1 MKKLFLWIMNI
12 SMFIIIFK
20 LNPFLALP
28 LSYDKFFIATGLL
41 LLLFVPKIK
50 NVTVISK
57 SVFFLLLLLLYGT
70 MVSLNYN
77 YEINHQVYRFF
88 LFVFESITVSFLVLG
103 AYIRLLKKDLHYILK
118 VIFYCILIQSI
129 LVVISFIVPFFFNIM
144 DVIAPLE
151 GTNFD
156 EEISFRLYR
165 GLSNTSGSAHSVVL
179 SIGALLAFYFYSIE
193 KHKIYLISIL
203 LFFLAAAI
211 NGRTGVILIA
221 LFALLYIFQN
231 FKKGKMIK
239 PILIAL
245 FTFFIGQNVVNYFF
259 SFNNRNQEIEVWY
272 LEAFSFLDNDKQKNS
287 AFYNDFDDKHIFFPD
302 TTVGILFG
310 VGNDTDQYL
319 IGKGSDSGMI
329 KNVFSFGI
337 LLTIAFYV
345 FLCYKLYKS
354 GQHFGNVE
362 FYLSIGLILLLL
374 ISEYKEPFLVKT
386 FLAKL
391 IFIIVIGR
399 NWNTKHKMIF

>member
-12 SMFIIIFK
+12 SMFIIVFK

-28 LSYDKFFIATGLL
+28 LSYDKFFIAAGLFS
-41 LLLFVPKIK
+41 LLFVPGIK
-50 NVTVISK
+50 HITVISK
-57 SVFFLLLLLLYGT
+57 PVFFLLLLLLYGT

-88 LFVFESITVSFLVLG
+88 LFVFESLTVSFFIIG
-103 AYIRLLKKDLHYILK
+103 AYIRVLNKDLQYILK
-118 VIFYCILIQSI
+118 VVFHCILIQSI
-129 LVVISFIVPFFFNIM
+129 LVIISFIVPFFFNIM

-156 EEISFRLYR
+156 EEISFRLFR

-203 LFFLAAAI
+203 FFFLAAAI

-221 LFALLYIFQN
+221 LFAVLYILQN
-231 FKKGKMIK
+231 LKKGKMIK

-245 FTFFIGQNVVNYFF
+245 FAFFIGQNVVNYFF
-259 SFNNRNQEIEVWY
+259 SFSNRNQEIGVWY
-272 LEAFSFLDNDKQKNS
+272 SEAFSFLDNDKQKNS
-287 AFYNDFDDKHIFFPD
+287 AFYDDFEDKHIFFPD

-329 KNVFSFGI
+329 KNIFSFGI
-337 LLTIAFYV
+337 ILTIAFYI

-354 GQHFGNVE
+354 GQSMGDAE
-362 FYLSIGLILLLL
+362 FYLSIGIIVVLL

-391 IFIIVIGR
+391 IFIVVIGR